1 MPEFL
6 PKTFFPGAR
15 YDNLVHKFGKK
26 AGAIGFAVYLDML
39 DWLKPTDEENDAD
52 VLVVYDDSVSAKEL
66 TAAVQQLSEEN
77 SSVAVLKCIPANG
90 RYGKVYRMTERG
102 LESIE
107 GNN

>member
-1 MPEFL
+1 
-6 PKTFFPGAR
+6 
-15 YDNLVHKFGKK
+15 
-26 AGAIGFAVYLDML
+26 ML
-39 DWLKPTDEENDAD
+39 DWLNLTDEENDAD

-66 TAAVQQLSEEN
+66 TAAVQQLCEEN